1 MFDNYLVE
9 KKSNTNEGG
18 EITRRVWCHRELVQK
33 EEVVNC
39 IIIIFLSLFNSQD
52 VTIFSTG

>member
-9 KKSNTNEGG
+9 KKSDTNEGG

-39 IIIIFLSLFNSQD
+39 IIIFF
-52 VTIFSTG
+52 